1 MNHILTLLKP
11 RIWSFINPSA
21 VKKEKG
27 RLLKISIFGLL
38 GFLFWSGIFIVSYRV
53 LRYFKGIEGLGDLLA
68 YKLLSMVFITFF
80 SLLIFSSILTFLSKL
95 YLSKDLSLVH
105 AMPVSSYKIF
115 LARWIEST
123 IDSSWMVVVYAL
135 PVFIAYG
142 INFASSPFY
151 YPIVALTLLTLSITA
166 SVISS
171 FMVMIAVITVPASR
185 IRGLFVFLGIS
196 VFLILF
202 IAFRLMR
209 PERLV
214 DPEAFASVLIYLKNL
229 RTPASPYLPST
240 WALDGIRTALS
251 GSFIPAVFYLALS
264 SSCALVLFLL
274 NIILADAVYFKG
286 LSKAMTAPMRL
297 LKYKIRAGDHFLHF
311 LPSSTRALVV
321 KEIKIFFRDQ
331 TQWSQLFLIGAL
343 VIIYIYNF
351 KVLPLEKSPI
361 KTVYLQNLLAFLNM
375 GLACFVLTAI
385 SARFA
390 YPAVSTE
397 GEAFWLIKSAPVKMK
412 TFLWIKFFIYFL
424 PLLFLTEIIIVIT
437 NLLLQVT
444 PFMMALST
452 ITVFF
457 MVPGVV
463 AMGIGLG
470 AGYADFKSENPV
482 QTVTSFGG
490 FLFMILGA
498 AYIGIVII
506 LEASPVYSLFM
517 ADMRNRALSSFEWI
531 WIIGSFLMV
540 LILSVLAVIL
550 PMNFGIKKL
559 SQRLI

>member
-123 IDSSWMVVVYAL
+123 IDSSWMVVVYSL

-229 RTPASPYLPST
+229 KAPASPYLPST
-240 WALDGIRTALS
+240 WAFDGIRTALS

-264 SSCALVLFLL
+264 SSCALVLLLL

-297 LKYKIRAGDHFLHF
+297 LKYKIRPGGHFLSF

-424 PLLFLTEIIIVIT
+424 PLLFLTEIIIIIT

>member
-123 IDSSWMVVVYAL
+123 IDSSWMVVVYSL

-229 RTPASPYLPST
+229 KAPASPYLPST
-240 WALDGIRTALS
+240 WAFDGIRTALS

-264 SSCALVLFLL
+264 SSCALVLLLL

-297 LKYKIRAGDHFLHF
+297 LKYKIRPGGHFLHF

-424 PLLFLTEIIIVIT
+424 PLLFLTEIIIIIT

>member
-123 IDSSWMVVVYAL
+123 IDSSWMVVVYSL

-229 RTPASPYLPST
+229 KAPASPYLPST

-264 SSCALVLFLL
+264 SSCALVLLLL

-297 LKYKIRAGDHFLHF
+297 LKYKIRAGGHFLSF

-424 PLLFLTEIIIVIT
+424 PLLFLTEIIIIIT